1 MCLSA
6 TLLHQW
12 SLLSPVSS
20 TFPSL
25 MPCPAHV
32 SMLKHTH
39 VLLGGK
45 FLPFIL
51 SSPSPTTLSFFFL
64 SWLLFICFVVVC
76 GYLVGVYIYGLH
88 EMFWYRPARCNN
100 HIMEN
105 EISIPSSTYP
115 LSYKESNYTLYFI
128 LFYFFEQ
135 SFALQPERQSNRT
148 RLCSKKIKNKVN
160 PLAFMI
166 TFPDFSPCLSDHT
179 FASPNY
185 PTYPFSASSLGSI
198 LSSLLFLL
206 HIIHHNV
213 DKA

>member
-25 MPCPAHV
+25 LPCPAHV

-88 EMFWYRPARCNN
+88 EMFWYRRAIWNK
-100 HIMEN
+100 HDMEN
-105 EISIPSSTYP
+105 GLQFFFNDCQR
-115 LSYKESNYTLYFI
+115 LSVFHCLPQDCHCFYHSPFPWLLKQWTL
-128 LFYFFEQ
+128 
-135 SFALQPERQSNRT
+135 
-148 RLCSKKIKNKVN
+148 
-160 PLAFMI
+160 
-166 TFPDFSPCLSDHT
+166 
-179 FASPNY
+179 
-185 PTYPFSASSLGSI
+185 PFHLWPGK
-198 LSSLLFLL
+198 L
-206 HIIHHNV
+206 
-213 DKA
+213 